1 MKRFEAI
8 AAILILVALVFFV
21 FYLRPAISPVYEE
34 KFLSEDLTP
43 SDFSSIKN
51 PIQWIKEISQKTA
64 ENIPFLKEEIEN
76 KYSINDSTDFFQP
89 VDLSKKTE
97 NKNSGFAASD
107 YSAAAEYYKKFAE
120 IAVKTN
126 FTQEEISLMKKNS
139 GGNLLS
145 LEELIELAA
154 NGTNQAELKPS
165 FGAWRDFDERLI
177 AEFKKIS
184 TDFYFNQSL
193 LNWFEYHFQTAEKF
207 NKENL
212 SISEIKNLESEF
224 KSRAASH
231 NSSFGKSV
239 SGLDKSPDF
248 TLAPAAQAITCGAI
262 TPPFY
267 HFGGRVV
274 YLQGCD
280 WGAVTTVTPPCGGL
294 FLFTWATII
303 ANPYNWHYFAPP
315 AVILGKSLIYPGCCC
330 IALCVAT
337 CVPYETIVVYFGS
350 SLVF

>member
-1 MKRFEAI
+1 MKRLEVI
-8 AAILILVALVFFV
+8 AAIFILAAGLLG
-21 FYLRPAISPVYEE
+21 FYLRQPAPAFYEE
-34 KFLSEDLTP
+34 KFLSEDSMP

-51 PIQWIKEISQKTA
+51 PIQWIKKISQKTV
-64 ENIPFLKEEIEN
+64 ESIPLLEKESEN
-76 KYSINDSTDFFQP
+76 KYSASDFTDFFQP
-89 VDLSKKTE
+89 VDLSKATE
-97 NKNSGFAASD
+97 NKNSGFATSD
-107 YSAAAEYYKKFAE
+107 YSAATEYYKKFAE

-139 GGNLLS
+139 ENNLLS

-177 AEFKKIS
+177 TEFKKIS
-184 TDFYFNQSL
+184 TDFYFNQLL

-207 NKENL
+207 SKENF
-212 SISEIKNLESEF
+212 SVSEIKNLESEF
-224 KSRAASH
+224 KNRAASH
-231 NSSFGKSV
+231 NSFFGKSL

-248 TLAPAAQAITCGAI
+248 TLVPAAQAITCGAI

-267 HFGGRVV
+267 HIGGRVV

-303 ANPYNWHYFAPP
+303 ANPYNWHDFAPP
-315 AVILGKSLIYPGCCC
+315 QMIWGRSLMYPGCCC